1 MKKQRKLNNIELRLR
16 FDNLHITIEQI
27 GHGIFHKSI
36 SRHCHGKNYYE
47 AHFICGGKGALIVE
61 DNTYPLKKG
70 TIFMTG
76 PNIIHE
82 QLTDNADPME
92 EYCLGF
98 YIKKDKNSVD
108 SKASSALYNTHFW
121 IGSDTGNYEKFFE
134 LIATE
139 SNERKIGFQNN
150 IKNILSCIFVYL
162 IRAYTNNAISLDISR
177 STPEDKRAIII
188 DNSFLYNYD
197 TITRRS
203 LAESLFLSERQ
214 LQRILIK
221 EYGKTFSC
229 LKREARLNKAKELL
243 EKGKTI
249 EETASLVG
257 HSDVR
262 SFIKLLDH

>member
-1 MKKQRKLNNIELRLR
+1 MKKQIKLNNIELRLR

-98 YIKKDKNSVD
+98 YIKK
-108 SKASSALYNTHFW
+108 
-121 IGSDTGNYEKFFE
+121 
-134 LIATE
+134 
-139 SNERKIGFQNN
+139 
-150 IKNILSCIFVYL
+150 IKTV
-162 IRAYTNNAISLDISR
+162 
-177 STPEDKRAIII
+177 
-188 DNSFLYNYD
+188 
-197 TITRRS
+197 
-203 LAESLFLSERQ
+203 
-214 LQRILIK
+214 
-221 EYGKTFSC
+221 
-229 LKREARLNKAKELL
+229 
-243 EKGKTI
+243 
-249 EETASLVG
+249 
-257 HSDVR
+257 
-262 SFIKLLDH
+262 